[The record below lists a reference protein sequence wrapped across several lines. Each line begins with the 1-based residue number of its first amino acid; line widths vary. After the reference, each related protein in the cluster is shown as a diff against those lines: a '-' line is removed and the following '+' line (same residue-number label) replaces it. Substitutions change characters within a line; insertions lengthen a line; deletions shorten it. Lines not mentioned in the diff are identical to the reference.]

1 MQHKNMPMSD
11 IIFLAAGEGI
21 ASLIIVGVYLL
32 LGEFDF
38 RVATGAVLGSAVTVL
53 NFAILSFSVNRAVD
67 RVMEM
72 RGNKEMTEE
81 EASAFALQHSA
92 EIQKSVKSSYFLRQ
106 IIMLGV
112 LVAAVLLKI
121 ASILPAVI
129 PLLLFRPILM
139 AREAFR
145 KKKT

>member
-1 MQHKNMPMSD
+1 MPLGD
-11 IIFLAAGEGI
+11 IVFLAAGEAL
-21 ASLIIVGVYLL
+21 ASLIIIGVYLL
-32 LGEFDF
+32 LGEFDW
-38 RVATGAVLGSAVTVL
+38 RVATGAVIGSAVTVL

-81 EASAFALQHSA
+81 EANAFALQHSA
-92 EIQKSVKSSYFLRQ
+92 EIQKSVKSSYLLRQ
-106 IIMLGV
+106 ILMLGV
-112 LVAAVLLKI
+112 LVAAVLLKV

>member
-1 MQHKNMPMSD
+1 MGD
-11 IIFLAAGEGI
+11 IIFLAAGEAI

-53 NFAILSFSVNRAVD
+53 NFAILSFSVNHAVD

-72 RGNKEMTEE
+72 RGNREMTEE
-81 EASAFALQHSA
+81 EANAFALQHSA
-92 EIQKSVKSSYFLRQ
+92 EIQSSVRSSYLLRQ

>member
-1 MQHKNMPMSD
+1 MQHKNMPMDD
-11 IIFLAAGEGI
+11 IIFLAAGEAI

-72 RGNKEMTEE
+72 RGNREMTEE
-81 EASAFALQHSA
+81 EANAFALQHSA
-92 EIQKSVKSSYFLRQ
+92 EIQSSVRSSYLLRQ